1 MYRATIGIAAAPEQV
16 YAWLTDPQRISSW
29 QPDVIEFQSPE
40 GGLHVGARAR
50 ALTQEYGR
58 RFDVEFVVVALTLNE
73 HVAWDLNAPTV
84 SARIEYRLLHDGSC
98 TRVECTMAPRFKG
111 LTRWISPLLKDLI
124 QRKIE
129 SRLALLRKRVEA
141 GHGQ

>member
-16 YAWLTDPQRISSW
+16 YVWLTDPQCISRW
-29 QPDVIEFQSPE
+29 QPDVVEFQSPE

-58 RFDVEFVVVALTLNE
+58 RFDVEFVVVAVTLNE
-73 HVAWDLNAPTV
+73 HLAYDMSAPMV
-84 SARIEYRLLHDGSC
+84 SARIEYRLFREGNG

-111 LTRWISPLLKDLI
+111 LTRWLSPLLKNLI

-129 SRLALLRKRVEA
+129 SRLALLRTRVEA
-141 GHGQ
+141 GHG